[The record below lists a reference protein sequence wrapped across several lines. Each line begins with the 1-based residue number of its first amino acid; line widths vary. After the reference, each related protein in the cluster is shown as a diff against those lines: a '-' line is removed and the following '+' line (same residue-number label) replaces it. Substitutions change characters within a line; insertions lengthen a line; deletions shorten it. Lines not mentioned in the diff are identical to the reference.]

1 MFWTVMQGINYLSC
15 INKNDPLSEINTL
28 NNKGTRDLS
37 LYWTSC
43 VPGYLQEAYLWTK
56 QVLSIM
62 EKSMVLLQDVTDGS
76 LYEGVAYGTYTTRS
90 LFQYMFLVQR
100 HFDISHFD
108 HPWLL
113 KHFAFLYRT
122 ILPGNFHIFK
132 HTCLLFEMLWNLC
145 NTLFTEIDVF
155 RQPNTEQVNNPW
167 VSVYLAMNGW
177 HIQLVPTNMLYAKGW
192 SY

>member
-1 MFWTVMQGINYLSC
+1 MS
-15 INKNDPLSEINTL
+15 KNWPKAYIRKKLVQPFDQTFTNGGTGDLKL
-28 NNKGTRDLS
+28 NLTSN
-37 LYWTSC
+37 SC

-100 HFDISHFD
+100 HFAISHFD

-122 ILPGNFHIFK
+122 ILPGNCHFTCCSQFIFLSTVK
-132 HTCLLFEMLWNLC
+132 FL
-145 NTLFTEIDVF
+145 
-155 RQPNTEQVNNPW
+155 
-167 VSVYLAMNGW
+167 
-177 HIQLVPTNMLYAKGW
+177 
-192 SY
+192 

>member
-1 MFWTVMQGINYLSC
+1 MNWNL
-15 INKNDPLSEINTL
+15 
-28 NNKGTRDLS
+28 DLV
-37 LYWTSC
+37 LDFFDTIWTSC

-100 HFDISHFD
+100 HFAIGHFD
-108 HPWLL
+108 HSWLL

-122 ILPGNFHIFK
+122 ILPGNSDT
-132 HTCLLFEMLWNLC
+132 TCCQQN
-145 NTLFTEIDVF
+145 
-155 RQPNTEQVNNPW
+155 
-167 VSVYLAMNGW
+167 
-177 HIQLVPTNMLYAKGW
+177 
-192 SY
+192 

>member
-1 MFWTVMQGINYLSC
+1 MPVCNVTGQTGHAFYCSTVKVDRNLAPGNLYSAC
-15 INKNDPLSEINTL
+15 IQTETISN
-28 NNKGTRDLS
+28 
-37 LYWTSC
+37 SC
-43 VPGYLQEAYLWTK
+43 VAGYLQEAYLWTK

-100 HFDISHFD
+100 HFAISHFD

-122 ILPGNFHIFK
+122 ILPGNYHVTCCGL
-132 HTCLLFEMLWNLC
+132 HTCSLFRSGEVYVISCLC
-145 NTLFTEIDVF
+145 MD
-155 RQPNTEQVNNPW
+155 
-167 VSVYLAMNGW
+167 
-177 HIQLVPTNMLYAKGW
+177 IQCLG
-192 SY
+192 SQI

>member
-1 MFWTVMQGINYLSC
+1 MLLNWYNNSKHFNW
-15 INKNDPLSEINTL
+15 EINGG
-28 NNKGTRDLS
+28 NVR
-37 LYWTSC
+37 LYLTCDTISSFC

-76 LYEGVAYGTYTTRS
+76 LYEGVAYGTYTSRS

-100 HFDISHFD
+100 HFAISHFD

-122 ILPGNFHIFK
+122 ILPGNYHITNFQ
-132 HTCLLFEMLWNLC
+132 LF
-145 NTLFTEIDVF
+145 
-155 RQPNTEQVNNPW
+155 
-167 VSVYLAMNGW
+167 AMSKTNKNKV
-177 HIQLVPTNMLYAKGW
+177 VPLN
-192 SY
+192 